1 MYLPVS
7 RSNPVSLCV
16 GLPGSLCVSI
26 TCIRVQTQL
35 DMISPTQQRRHSGFL
50 HSSGHRHVPGG
61 KVEKGVSLKTNV
73 ARCLPSPSRVSHPSM
88 KPLRQKGGLG
98 WNLKQSQTLS
108 PPPMT
113 SPLPVE
119 PSRRRTHSVNLG
131 AQTRGLRLSSLLS
144 ETFSRIFILQ
154 IQNQAG
160 EVRAA
165 QESSREKHLTVR
177 PLGEG
182 TDTGQPFLSSF
193 YLR

>member
-26 TCIRVQTQL
+26 TCIHVQTQL
-35 DMISPTQQRRHSGFL
+35 DMVSPTQPRRPSGF
-50 HSSGHRHVPGG
+50 HSSGHRQIPGG

-73 ARCLPSPSRVSHPSM
+73 ALCLPSPSCVSHPTM

-98 WNLKQSQTLS
+98 WDLKQSQTLS

-113 SPLPVE
+113 PPLPVE

-131 AQTRGLRLSSLLS
+131 AQTLGLRLSPLLS
-144 ETFSRIFILQ
+144 ERVSCVYSSSKCKTRPAKCVQPRRVLQ
-154 IQNQAG
+154 RSI
-160 EVRAA
+160 
-165 QESSREKHLTVR
+165 S
-177 PLGEG
+177 P
-182 TDTGQPFLSSF
+182 
-193 YLR
+193 